1 MLFKVLDDVGLFSR
15 HECWVINSF
24 FDLPDF
30 LKRSSPDKADV
41 YKEIA
46 WWEWI
51 TCGTWLPARTQPN
64 IVSYA
69 VGEPRVPLRQPCFI
83 TSLNTSTPKSM
94 STWSSL
100 PNSRSESCSPDK
112 CFQLGC
118 AEICMW
124 DGHMWFLV
132 QLWQQHKSPCYGN
145 KLRIQK
151 RKQYTEIA
159 SYVTEQQCQGSGMI
173 DVCDADE
180 DAWSIVQWWMKQRI
194 QNWVILLLQLKDHCI
209 PANFS

>member
-30 LKRSSPDKADV
+30 LKKSSPDKADV

-118 AEICMW
+118 AEILYVRRSHVILGTTMAA
-124 DGHMWFLV
+124 
-132 QLWQQHKSPCYGN
+132 
-145 KLRIQK
+145 
-151 RKQYTEIA
+151 TEISLLREQA
-159 SYVTEQQCQGSGMI
+159 EDTEKKAIYWDC
-173 DVCDADE
+173 
-180 DAWSIVQWWMKQRI
+180 
-194 QNWVILLLQLKDHCI
+194 
-209 PANFS
+209 